1 MFGES
6 SVYCSNCVIE
16 KARPKTKDLM
26 SVDVKDEGVEY
37 RQTSGVDEREHTV
50 G

>member
-1 MFGES
+1 MFQG
-6 SVYCSNCVIE
+6 NGVIE